1 VSALYDIILADCP
14 WPYYGDPNKDAA
26 AGKHY
31 ALLSLGE
38 IAAIPV
44 ASMAS
49 PSAALFMWAT
59 CPRLPDALETMKA
72 WGWYFRSV
80 AFIWVKTRR
89 DGAII
94 HGQGVQPT
102 FTKPTTELL
111 LAGTRKKTGRAFPL
125 LDHAMGQVVLAPRGA
140 HRTLRPRA
148 YRGVGRPRTRP
159 RRHPLGDAVSGSI
172 LCRIGIHLFRPWRV
186 TSSAG
191 AYPRQ
196 YARRCRFCDREEAF
210 SYHYPRR
217 MTHDKD

>member
-140 HRTLRPRA
+140 HSAKPPIFREKIVQLLGDRPRLELFA
-148 YRGVGRPRTRP
+148 REHTAGWDAHGLDLDGTRWGTP
-159 RRHPLGDAVSGSI
+159 
-172 LCRIGIHLFRPWRV
+172 
-186 TSSAG
+186 
-191 AYPRQ
+191 
-196 YARRCRFCDREEAF
+196 
-210 SYHYPRR
+210 
-217 MTHDKD
+217 